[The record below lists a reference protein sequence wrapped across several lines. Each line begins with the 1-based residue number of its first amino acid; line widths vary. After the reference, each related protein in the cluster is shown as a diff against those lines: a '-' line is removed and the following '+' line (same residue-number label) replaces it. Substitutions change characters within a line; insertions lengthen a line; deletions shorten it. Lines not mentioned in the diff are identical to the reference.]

1 MSAVRRDETG
11 SIVPLLIGF
20 VVVVALL
27 VGVVVDA
34 SAAYLRRQG
43 LNALADAAALA
54 ATEGLQGEQ
63 VYTHGLGEQAAID
76 AAAAQA
82 YVVEHLR
89 TSGAR
94 ERFPGLRVEVRTHER
109 TVLVHLRAPLD
120 LPLPVP
126 GVAGTATI
134 TGSAAAQVLVS
145 P

>member
-1 MSAVRRDETG
+1 MSIVRRDETG

-63 VYTHGLGEQAAID
+63 VYTHGLGEQAGID
-76 AAAAQA
+76 AVAAQA
-82 YVVEHLR
+82 YVVGHLR
-89 TSGAR
+89 TTGAH
-94 ERFPGLRVEVRTHER
+94 ERFPGLRVEVRTQER

-126 GVAGTATI
+126 GVTGTATI